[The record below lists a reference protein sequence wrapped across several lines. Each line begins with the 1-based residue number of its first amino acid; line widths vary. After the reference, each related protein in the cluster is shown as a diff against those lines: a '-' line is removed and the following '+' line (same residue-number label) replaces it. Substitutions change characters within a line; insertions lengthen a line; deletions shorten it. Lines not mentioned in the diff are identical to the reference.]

1 MKGLTTMKEITK
13 SYLGFTYNK
22 TPIQKGKIEKTLD
35 VLIKYENEVYDRK
48 NFILYL
54 LINEQMTPEK
64 KENVTFYSKR
74 KQDYTKPKTE
84 YRLNHKDGYFIT
96 ITKTEYDF
104 YIYCVEN
111 GFTTVEAVKS
121 YEEKEIKKNEEK
133 EKAEKLEKLV
143 KAEKEEKEN
152 KEFENK
158 INASIKNITDA
169 EMKLIRD
176 IFLDINKTYNIDYC
190 KKFVALVK
198 NYDFSL
204 CKEKIISY
212 LHNDNKASIKAFEY
226 LTGLKLPKSYRER
239 MEYLESIFT
248 TDFKGTQSYK
258 AKHNKEELFY
268 IAMSDRW
275 QEVKAESFKKYG
287 IDMILIN
294 KGNSW
299 NLSETKSGLMIA
311 SAETK
316 EEVIKR
322 LGDIVKR
329 NTENVFKNMIEEKT
343 KDVWERIGI
352 NPKYAI

>member
-1 MKGLTTMKEITK
+1 MKGLTAVKEITK
-13 SYLGFTYNK
+13 SYLGFTNNK
-22 TPIQKGKIEKTLD
+22 TPMQKGKIEKTLD
-35 VLIKYENEVYDRK
+35 ALIRYENEVYDRK
-48 NFILYL
+48 NLMLHF
-54 LINEQMTPEK
+54 LINKQGIPEK

-84 YRLNHKDGYFIT
+84 YRLYCKDNCFIK

-104 YIYCVEN
+104 YIYCAEN
-111 GFTTVEAVKS
+111 GFTTVKS
-121 YEEKEIKKNEEK
+121 IKLYEEEELRKIEEK
-133 EKAEKLEKLV
+133 KRAEEAEKLR

-152 KEFENK
+152 KEFEK
-158 INASIKNITDA
+158 RINSSIKNITDA
-169 EMKLIRD
+169 EMNLIKD

-226 LTGLKLPKSYRER
+226 LTGLKLPKNYGKR

-299 NLSETKSGLMIA
+299 NLSEIKSGLMIA

-322 LGDIVKR
+322 LDDIVKR

-343 KDVWERIGI
+343 KDVWGKIGI